1 MYENDFNTKAVVLI
15 ENGADDYLVGN
26 ESKERSFAEMIQAGV
41 EWNFHD
47 RPGTPHGFALP
58 TTYGHPR
65 HLRERS
71 GHRSSVKILALF
83 KDISSGAKQNT
94 VTRNAGV
101 HLIPEQR
108 SGARPN

>member
-65 HLRERS
+65 HLHKRS

-94 VTRNAGV
+94 VTRNAVV

>member
-47 RPGTPHGFALP
+47 RPGTPYGFALP
-58 TTYGHPR
+58 TT
-65 HLRERS
+65 
-71 GHRSSVKILALF
+71 
-83 KDISSGAKQNT
+83 
-94 VTRNAGV
+94 
-101 HLIPEQR
+101 
-108 SGARPN
+108 

>member
-1 MYENDFNTKAVVLI
+1 MI

-26 ESKERSFAEMIQAGV
+26 ESKERFFVEIIQAGV
-41 EWNFHD
+41 ERNFHD

-83 KDISSGAKQNT
+83 KDISSGANK
-94 VTRNAGV
+94 
-101 HLIPEQR
+101 IPLLETQVCT
-108 SGARPN
+108 